1 MRQVVQNLKN
11 GTTEIL
17 EVPIPMIKSGCILIR
32 TGASLVSAGTERNLV
47 DFAEKSLV
55 GKARSRPD
63 LMKQV
68 VEKSRREGVLTTLE
82 AAFNRLD
89 QPLAL
94 GYSSSGT
101 VIQIGNGVTKYKI
114 GDQVVCSG
122 GGHAMHAEFALIPEN
137 LAAHLPENVD
147 FESGAFAT
155 LGAIALNGL
164 RLAGPQ
170 VGEKIAVIGLG
181 LLGLVTVQVAAAA
194 GCEVFGLDISPA
206 RVKFAKDLGIP
217 AGTNRRALEQYQ
229 SFTHGRGFDHVLICA
244 DTPSDDTVELAGIIA
259 RDRGHVVSL
268 GVVGLNLPRKLYY
281 EKELFFQVSRSSGPG
296 RYDLDYEEK
305 GIDYP
310 LGFVRWTEGRNL
322 EAFVDLISKGM
333 INVKPLITHRFRIE
347 EAKKAYD
354 LITGKTR
361 AAYLGVLLTYDE
373 KIDSTKKTVALVNG
387 SNEVATKFSKVKLGV
402 IGAGNYASAVFLP
415 AVRKTGNISLIG
427 ITSPGGTNARNLGQ
441 KFGFNFA
448 ASDEKEIISNN
459 KINTVAVLSR
469 HDSHAPLTLAALK
482 SGKNVYCEKPLA
494 LKFSDLK
501 LIEKELSRKNHPYLM
516 VGFNRRFAPF
526 SRSLMTFFENRSE
539 PMSIH
544 YRINAGFLPLTHW
557 LHDLQSG
564 GGRLVGEGCHFIDYL
579 CFITGQVPVKM
590 TTVSLP
596 DNGKYHQDNLN
607 ITLEFPDGSV
617 GTIAYLAN
625 GSRSYKK
632 EYVEV
637 FCGGRIGVLDDFQ
650 SLELVDEQKKKVF
663 RSRLRQDKGHQSAWS
678 AFSNAIVNGTDEPIP
693 YSTILD
699 VSYATL
705 GCRKSLESG
714 EPVFLKEFIQSG

>member
-1 MRQVVQNLKN
+1 MKQVVQNLKN
-11 GTTEIL
+11 GVTEIL
-17 EVPIPMIKSGCILIR
+17 EVPIPKIRSGCLLVR
-32 TGASLVSAGTERNLV
+32 TAASLVSAGTERNLV

-68 VEKSRREGVLTTLE
+68 IEKARREGILTTLE
-82 AAFNRLD
+82 SAFNRLD

-101 VIQIGNGVTKYKI
+101 VIQIGEGVTNYKI
-114 GDQVVCSG
+114 GDRVVCSG
-122 GGHAMHAEFALIPEN
+122 GGHAVHAEFALIPEN

-170 VGEKIAVIGLG
+170 VGEKVAVIGLG

-194 GCEVFGLDISPA
+194 GCEVFGVDISPA
-206 RVKFAKDLGIP
+206 RIKFAQNLGIE

-229 SFTHGRGFDHVLICA
+229 SLTHGRGFDHVLICA

-281 EKELFFQVSRSSGPG
+281 EKELLFQVSRSSGPG

-305 GIDYP
+305 GVDYP
-310 LGFVRWTEGRNL
+310 PGYVRWTEGRNL
-322 EAFVDLISKGM
+322 ESFVDLISNGK
-333 INVKPLITHRFRIE
+333 INVKPLITHRFGIE
-347 EAKKAYD
+347 DAKNAYD
-354 LITGKTR
+354 LITGKTK
-361 AAYLGVLLTYDE
+361 AAYLGVLLTYDTKIDANE
-373 KIDSTKKTVALVNG
+373 KIISLIGESTKASKDI
-387 SNEVATKFSKVKLGV
+387 SKVKLGV

-415 AVRKTGNISLIG
+415 AIRKTGNSSLIG
-427 ITSPGGTNARNLGQ
+427 ITSPGGTNARNLGS
-441 KFGFNFA
+441 KFGFQFA
-448 ASDEKEIISNN
+448 ASDEKEVLSNQE
-459 KINTVAVLSR
+459 INTIAVLSR
-469 HDSHAPLTLAALK
+469 HDSHGPLTLESLK

-501 LIEKELSRKNHPYLM
+501 LIEKELAKKNHPYLM

-526 SRSLMTFFENRSE
+526 SRTMMTFFENRSE
-539 PMSIH
+539 PLSIH
-544 YRINAGFLPLTHW
+544 YRVNAGFLPRTHW
-557 LHDLQSG
+557 LHDPQSG
-564 GGRLVGEGCHFIDYL
+564 GGRLVGEGCHFIDFL
-579 CFITGQVPVKM
+579 CFITGQAPVKM
-590 TTVSLP
+590 TTLSLP
-596 DNGKYHQDNLN
+596 DIGKYHQDNLN
-607 ITLEFPDGSV
+607 ITLEFPDGSL
-617 GTIAYLAN
+617 GTISYLAN

-637 FCGGRIGVLDDFQ
+637 FCGGKIGVLDDFL
-650 SLELVDEQKKKVF
+650 SLELVDEKQKKVL
-663 RSRLRQDKGHQSAWS
+663 RSRLRQDKGHQSAWK
-678 AFSNAIVNGTDEPIP
+678 AFSEAIVNGTDEPIS
-693 YSTILD
+693 YSTILN

-705 GCRKSLESG
+705 ACQKSLETG
-714 EPVFLKEFIQSG
+714 EPVFLKEFIHSG